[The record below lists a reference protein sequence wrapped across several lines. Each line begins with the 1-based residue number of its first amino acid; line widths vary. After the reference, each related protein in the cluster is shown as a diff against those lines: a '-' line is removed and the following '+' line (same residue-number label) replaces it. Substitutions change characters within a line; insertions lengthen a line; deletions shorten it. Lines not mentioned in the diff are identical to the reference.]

1 MKIINI
7 NIKYS
12 HCQKQL
18 TPDKLR
24 WIADKIAQDIKGKC
38 KDGIINPIHGEINV
52 IGLEDNV
59 IYGCSTIRYDIT
71 WVKNNPNDADYFIK
85 SIDVTID

>member
-1 MKIINI
+1 MTNI

-12 HCQKQL
+12 RWQKQL

-24 WIADKIAQDIKGKC
+24 WIADIIDQDIKTKC
-38 KDGIINPIHGEINV
+38 KKGTINPIHGEINV
-52 IGLEDNV
+52 TGLEDNV
-59 IYGCSTIRYDIT
+59 IYGCSTMKYNIKWT
-71 WVKNNPNDADYFIK
+71 KNNPNDADYFIE